1 MGSPFSMTRSK
12 KIKKVEVDQDDDE
25 QVSIETSAN
34 ENQDGLPEV
43 LAEPEGSGP
52 GSVMDT
58 QMDEPGLEAGME
70 PGMPPEIIDAI
81 SSPEANASFSM
92 KCNVM

>member
-1 MGSPFSMTRSK
+1 
-12 KIKKVEVDQDDDE
+12 
-25 QVSIETSAN
+25 
-34 ENQDGLPEV
+34 
-43 LAEPEGSGP
+43 
-52 GSVMDT
+52 MDT